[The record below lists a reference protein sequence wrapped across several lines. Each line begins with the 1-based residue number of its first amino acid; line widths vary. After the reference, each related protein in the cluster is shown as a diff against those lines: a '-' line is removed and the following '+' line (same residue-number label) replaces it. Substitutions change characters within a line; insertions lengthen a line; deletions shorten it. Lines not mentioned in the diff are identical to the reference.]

1 VAPRVAAELPDAACV
16 HRREGAVHGPGR
28 RRFDWSSHRGRLRLD
43 RLHRR
48 GADPERRSRRRYARR
63 AGPV

>member
-16 HRREGAVHGPGR
+16 HRRGGAVLGRGR
-28 RRFDWSSHRGRLRLD
+28 RRFYASSHRGRLYLD
-43 RLHRR
+43 RVHRR
-48 GADPERRSRRRYARR
+48 GADPDRRSRRRYARR